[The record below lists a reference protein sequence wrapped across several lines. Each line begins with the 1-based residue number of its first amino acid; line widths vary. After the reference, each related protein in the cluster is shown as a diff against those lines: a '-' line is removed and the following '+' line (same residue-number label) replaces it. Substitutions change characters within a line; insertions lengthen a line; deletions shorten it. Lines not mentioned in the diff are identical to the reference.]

1 MSFICVKPVHT
12 MQFMTCSYARLV
24 ISSVPKIVVV
34 RSFARSPFRSLP
46 NPGDQVYHAVNGL
59 SMMLSWL
66 YLILPHDGVEVRSI
80 RTLIVISEG
89 HPESPSVY

>member
-1 MSFICVKPVHT
+1 

-59 SMMLSWL
+59 SMIL

-80 RTLIVISEG
+80 RTLIVISEC